1 VFLIK
6 VSSTPGLR
14 WKEAGCGKPKRGTEI
29 NNALLAAALQQRVEF
44 SEKEFVKFRVV
55 ELSDDSYIKV
65 GNKYFKPD
73 ADATRGPKGDWVF
86 RNTANDNLDN
96 HNAPPPSPPV
106 VTVRNKAR
114 PTALDLGFF
123 SHDVMEQ
130 VEAAIETAVEK
141 ATRMHPFLAIEN
153 HSSDLC
159 DPALL
164 DENYGG
170 ESCWRCGEGG
180 ELLKVSVYF
189 I

>member
-1 VFLIK
+1 
-6 VSSTPGLR
+6 
-14 WKEAGCGKPKRGTEI
+14 
-29 NNALLAAALQQRVEF
+29 
-44 SEKEFVKFRVV
+44 VKFRVV

-65 GNKYFKPD
+65 GTKYFKPD

-86 RNTANDNLDN
+86 RNTASDNPVDQV
-96 HNAPPPSPPV
+96 APLPSPPV
-106 VTVRNKAR
+106 VTVFNKAR
-114 PTALDLGFF
+114 PTALDLLDLGLF
-123 SHDVMEQ
+123 SHDVMEE
-130 VEAAIETAVEK
+130 VEAAIETAVDK

-180 ELLKVSVYF
+180 ELLKASVYF